1 MPGQV
6 EDDASIITA
15 AGEICTNL
23 ALLTAVRRANPDA
36 IVLYKLHP
44 DVVAGLRR
52 GALPDQQS
60 AALADR
66 VLGDVDPASLL
77 TQTDEVWTMTS
88 LLGFEALLRN
98 KVVVTY
104 GAPFYAG
111 WGLTRDLG
119 TPPARRVA
127 KPDLLGLL
135 YATLIAYP
143 RYFDPITRLPCP
155 VEVVVE
161 RLNEPKR
168 APRRNQP
175 HSVKASGALCQPQL
189 ALSAATDA

>member
-1 MPGQV
+1 
-6 EDDASIITA
+6 
-15 AGEICTNL
+15 
-23 ALLTAVRRANPDA
+23 
-36 IVLYKLHP
+36 
-44 DVVAGLRR
+44 
-52 GALPDQQS
+52 
-60 AALADR
+60 
-66 VLGDVDPASLL
+66 
-77 TQTDEVWTMTS
+77 MTS

-98 KVVVTY
+98 KVVVMY

-119 TPPARRVA
+119 TPPARRIA

-161 RLNEPKR
+161 RLMNPR
-168 APRRNQP
+168 ARHGAINRIVSKLQGLYASRNWR
-175 HSVKASGALCQPQL
+175 
-189 ALSAATDA
+189 

>member
-1 MPGQV
+1 M
-6 EDDASIITA
+6 
-15 AGEICTNL
+15 
-23 ALLTAVRRANPDA
+23 
-36 IVLYKLHP
+36 
-44 DVVAGLRR
+44 
-52 GALPDQQS
+52 
-60 AALADR
+60 
-66 VLGDVDPASLL
+66 LGDVDPASLL
-77 TQTDEVWTMTS
+77 TQTDEVWTLTS

-98 KVVVTY
+98 KVVVTF

-127 KPDLLGLL
+127 KPDLLDLF

-143 RYFDPITRLPCP
+143 LYFDPITRLPCP

-161 RLNEPKR
+161 RLNEPTR
-168 APRRNQP
+168 ARQGAINQD
-175 HSVKASGALCQPQL
+175 SGDLCQPHL